1 MARFPGDFLQKVRDN
16 TNILDVVG
24 SYVSLKKKGKRY
36 WACCPF
42 HQEKTPSF
50 SVSPEDGLYYCF
62 GCHAGGDVFSF
73 VEKMENLSFTEA
85 VERLAEAAHLELPQA
100 EVSPEEKRRKQF
112 NDELYHAMELAVVY
126 FHNCKVI
133 KPGVTTKELD
143 RVAEEFIRDNGAV
156 PTFKGF
162 PNQYGDPFP
171 ASICTSVNEQ
181 VVHGIPSD
189 NVVLKEGDV
198 VSVDCGTY
206 MNGFCGDSAYTF
218 CVGEVDEEVR
228 KLLKVTKEALYIG
241 IQNAVQG
248 KRLGD
253 IGYAIQQHC
262 ESNSYG
268 VVREFVGHGI
278 GKDMHEDPQVP
289 NYGKRG
295 YGTMLKK
302 GLCIAIEPMITLG
315 NRQIV
320 MERDGWTVRTRDCKY
335 AAHFEHTI
343 AVRSGEADILSSFK
357 FIEEVLGDKAI

>member
-1 MARFPGDFLQKVRDN
+1 MIYLKTDEEIELMREANQL
-16 TNILDVVG
+16 VG
-24 SYVSLKKKGKRY
+24 
-36 WACCPF
+36 
-42 HQEKTPSF
+42 KTL
-50 SVSPEDGLYYCF
+50 G
-62 GCHAGGDVFSF
+62 
-73 VEKMENLSFTEA
+73 
-85 VERLAEAAHLELPQA
+85 
-100 EVSPEEKRRKQF
+100 EVAK
-112 NDELYHAMELAVVY
+112 HIV
-126 FHNCKVI
+126 
-133 KPGVTTKELD
+133 PGVSTLQLD
-143 RVAEEFIRDNGAV
+143 KIAEEFIRDNGAV

-162 PNQYGDPFP
+162 SSQCGDPFP
-171 ASICTSVNEQ
+171 ASICTSVNDQ

-189 NVVLKEGDV
+189 DVVLKEGDV

-241 IQNAVQG
+241 IQNAVHG

-278 GKDMHEDPQVP
+278 GKEMHEDPQVP

-315 NRQIV
+315 NRQIL
-320 MERDGWTVRTRDCKY
+320 MERDGWTVRTKDRKC

-343 AVRSGEADILSSFK
+343 AVGTGEADILSSFE